1 LREQATASDN
11 EARIKRQ
18 SSENKRESSDNQATT
33 KRQSSEN
40 KREISKNEHFFN
52 ASELYSKQWANEK
65 LRFAIGTLQG
75 KYEIGIWK
83 RRLSTALIV
92 KDELLEHGFTWQAA
106 RIENWI
112 HRLEKQELA
121 KDEIRLQHISADSQK
136 SKREA
141 SF

>member
-1 LREQATASDN
+1 MREQATASYN
-11 EARIKRQ
+11 EART
-18 SSENKRESSDNQATT
+18 SEKQATT

-75 KYEIGIWK
+75 KYESSIWK

>member
-18 SSENKRESSDNQATT
+18 SSENKRE
-33 KRQSSEN
+33 SSEN

>member
-1 LREQATASDN
+1 LREQEQATASYN
-11 EARIKRQ
+11 EARV
-18 SSENKRESSDNQATT
+18 SEKQATM

-65 LRFAIGTLQG
+65 LRFAIGILQG
-75 KYEIGIWK
+75 KYESSIWK
-83 RRLSTALIV
+83 RRLSTALII
-92 KDELLEHGFTWQAA
+92 KDELLEHGFTWQAD
-106 RIENWI
+106 RLENWI